1 MGCHFD
7 SAPTHV
13 THYDTRFHLAVL
25 VSISELVMDLYD
37 EVIEACPLFVVD
49 GRHTMTVDLN
59 RIEVLVRVYG
69 LDFEQWFTELLG
81 LCPAITV
88 NFVYSGVRTVVVY

>member
-1 MGCHFD
+1 
-7 SAPTHV
+7 
-13 THYDTRFHLAVL
+13 
-25 VSISELVMDLYD
+25 MDLYD

-88 NFVYSGVRTVVVY
+88 TFIYSGVRTVVVY